1 MNELCLLTSPK
12 FLDKIVDHAPN
23 LYHRLVICDKVSKLK
38 TKFLI
43 KFRLSDETPGKQAKL
58 INLTLKVSPHPER
71 ARLTSFACL
80 PGGENLGLYKVQTLE
95 LGVRLP

>member
-58 INLTLKVSPHPER
+58 INLTLKVP
-71 ARLTSFACL
+71 
-80 PGGENLGLYKVQTLE
+80 PGGGNLGLYKVQTLE
-95 LGVRLP
+95 LGVRIANRFFP